1 MFNGKFDHP
10 VLSPLSI
17 VTPPVA
23 RFVLAPTTALLNQD
37 FENLTKYQ
45 LATYFPFGRFGRDV
59 ARTYKSPA
67 MFGEFM
73 FGIPVHT
80 LHDLRRDQIEANEEE
95 IDEDLD

>member
-1 MFNGKFDHP
+1 
-10 VLSPLSI
+10 
-17 VTPPVA
+17 
-23 RFVLAPTTALLNQD
+23 
-37 FENLTKYQ
+37 
-45 LATYFPFGRFGRDV
+45 
-59 ARTYKSPA
+59 